1 MNEKKFFEILE
12 QLEITPEEVLD
23 EEDFDELEDD
33 DDEFDTEEML
43 HMVTDLLFKQ
53 TAKFATLAS
62 VMLKDNYAMINII
75 DDEDFQK
82 THELIEASSYK
93 IQNGAI
99 RHAIR
104 VFGYP
109 CVNDVANTLLDMRET
124 LKRLEEK
131 EKSKE
136 KDNGEDS

>member
-1 MNEKKFFEILE
+1 MNEKKFFEAVLE
-12 QLEITPEEVLD
+12 QLEITPEEELD
-23 EEDFDELEDD
+23 EEDFDELDD
-33 DDEFDTEEML
+33 DDFDTDNML
-43 HMVTDLLFKQ
+43 SMVTEILFKQ
-53 TAKFATLAS
+53 TAKFATLAT

-82 THELIEASSYK
+82 THELIDASSYK

-109 CVNDVANTLLDMRET
+109 CVNDVANTLLGMRET
-124 LKRLEEK
+124 IKKFEEK

-136 KDNGEDS
+136 NDDGEDS